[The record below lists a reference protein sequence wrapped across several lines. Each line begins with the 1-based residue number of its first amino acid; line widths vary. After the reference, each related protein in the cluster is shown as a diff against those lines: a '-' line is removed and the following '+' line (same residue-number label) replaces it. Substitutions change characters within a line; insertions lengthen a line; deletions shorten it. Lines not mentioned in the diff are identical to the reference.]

1 MGVLEATGGT
11 KNPEPTT
18 IHMHF
23 PSESPVQ
30 PEGLEGLSLED
41 EVEIVIRGRVNDL
54 SRNEY
59 RDEDEK
65 PHLSRSL
72 GVEVMGFLARPV
84 KNKQESAA
92 EALYP
97 GMAAGGGE

>member
-1 MGVLEATGGT
+1 MGVLDAPTGT

-23 PSESPVQ
+23 PGESPVQ

-59 RDEDEK
+59 RDEDDK
-65 PHLSRSL
+65 AHLSRSL
-72 GVEVMGFLARPV
+72 GVEVQAFKAAPV
-84 KNKQESAA
+84 KDAKADAA
-92 EALYP
+92 KALYP
-97 GMAAGGGE
+97 DMGGGDE